1 MSRLYLAAPS
11 VAAARAG
18 SAAAAGG
25 VVVATRFIR
34 VARLEVAHDARADK
48 VVHVAVAGRRVEA
61 DTPEDERGVRPDLG
75 RDPRAGAAAPARPAT
90 VLPYSMFLAAMGP
103 PMPTDDTDD
112 LLRNSAFL
120 RFVPDGQR
128 AGLRAMFR
136 REHFEFGDMI
146 VREGEPADAFYVL
159 ASGRAR
165 VVKKSDKG
173 EELVLASL
181 RPGSEFGD
189 AALLEGGV
197 RTASVRCSTSVEVL
211 RLGRDDFQE
220 LLGRHPE
227 LRTHLE
233 MTARFRALHGF
244 LYEYSNFGRLSAQAL
259 QELIENLE
267 PVGFSKG
274 QMVLREGDPAGAMY
288 IVRSGRVRIFTN
300 KDGRAMNLAFCREG
314 DFFGELSLLTG
325 SPRAASAE
333 ASSDSQLF
341 ALRPEAVH
349 DLRKRFQDFSSLLDE
364 RVAQYNKD
372 TEARVPLD
380 FSVES
385 LPAEAGSLDPSDS
398 DAESA
403 EPGTDSGDGEPYK
416 DEKGLFGKRKR
427 RIRSIPFV
435 RQIDEMDCGAASL
448 AMVCRHFG
456 RDVNLSLIR
465 RLCHVSQDGTS
476 LRAICHA
483 ATELGLAARSVKA
496 SLRNLP
502 LMPLPAIVHWEGN
515 HWTVLFDVGRTH
527 VRVADPASGIR
538 RIPMAEFVE
547 KWSGYAA
554 LFDYTIAF
562 ENAPLSQS
570 TLAWLTPFIRQ
581 FRSILI
587 PATLLAGV
595 LCFLQLLFPIFTQ
608 AVVDKVI
615 VERDLGLLNMI
626 MVGMGVT
633 LVFFQL
639 TNFAQQYL
647 LGFAALRIDAALLDF
662 LTRRLL
668 SLPMSYFA
676 SRRTGD
682 IQRRLDG
689 ARQVRQFFVQ
699 HGIGGAL
706 ALVQLAGAL
715 ALMALYS
722 PQLTAIFLAITPLY
736 AALMLF
742 SVKVLRPLFA
752 DIEQSQGKYNSHQI
766 DAIKGIEAVKAAS
779 AELAFR
785 GEILGEF
792 LSVAKKMFRS
802 NFIVMSYDGV
812 LQSIGLI
819 STGLFLWFGAHSVID
834 GRMTVGGF
842 VAFSSLTAMAY
853 ASILR
858 VLGTWDSLQMIT
870 VLLNRLN
877 DIFSQEPEQ
886 GNDRSRLTPVPS
898 LEGHI
903 ELRKV
908 GFKYGGPDAPAIL
921 KDVSFEV
928 APGQMVAIVGR
939 SGSGKTTLIKLLAG
953 LMESTEGSIRIDHL
967 DMKSVNYRDLR
978 RQIGMV
984 LQENHLFDATIASN
998 ISFGDSEPDFDRV
1011 LWSAQV
1017 ANAHDFIMRLP
1028 LGYETRI
1035 GESGL
1040 ALSGGQKQRI
1050 AIARAVYNNPPIL
1063 IFDEATSALDTE
1075 SERNIQE
1082 NMGRLM
1088 SGRTCIVIAHRL
1100 STIREANMIV
1110 VLEKGEVAETG
1121 THDELMARRGLY
1133 FYLSS
1138 QQLGI

>member
-1 MSRLYLAAPS
+1 
-11 VAAARAG
+11 
-18 SAAAAGG
+18 
-25 VVVATRFIR
+25 
-34 VARLEVAHDARADK
+34 
-48 VVHVAVAGRRVEA
+48 
-61 DTPEDERGVRPDLG
+61 
-75 RDPRAGAAAPARPAT
+75 
-90 VLPYSMFLAAMGP
+90 
-103 PMPTDDTDD
+103 MPTEDTDE
-112 LLRNSAFL
+112 LLRGSPFL
-120 RFVPDGQR
+120 RFVPEEQR
-128 AGLRAMFR
+128 AKLCAMFS
-136 REHFEFGDMI
+136 RERFEFGDLI
-146 VREGEPADAFYVL
+146 VREGDAADAFYFL

-165 VVKKSDKG
+165 VVKKTDRG

-189 AALLEGGV
+189 SALLDGGV

-211 RLGRDDFQE
+211 RLGRDDFLE
-220 LLGRHPE
+220 LLGHHPE
-227 LRTHLE
+227 LRTYLE
-233 MTARFRALHGF
+233 MTARFRDLHGF
-244 LYEYSNFGRLSAQAL
+244 LYEFSNFGRLSAPAL
-259 QELIENLE
+259 RDLIENLS
-267 PVGFSKG
+267 PVTFSKG
-274 QMVLREGDPAGAMY
+274 QMILREGDPAGPMY
-288 IVRSGRVRIFTN
+288 IVRSGRVRIFTAAG
-300 KDGRAMNLAFCREG
+300 GRSRNLAFCREG
-314 DFFGELSLLTG
+314 DFFGELSLLSG

-333 ASSDSQLF
+333 ASADSRLF

-349 DLRKRFQDFSSLLDE
+349 DLRRKFPDFSRLLEE

-380 FSVES
+380 FSVET
-385 LPAEAGSLDPSDS
+385 LPAEAGAVDPAQSGAETAEAGPDS
-398 DAESA
+398 DDEAAFE
-403 EPGTDSGDGEPYK
+403 
-416 DEKGLFGKRKR
+416 DEKGLFRKRKR
-427 RIRSIPFV
+427 RIRGISYV

-456 RDVNLSLIR
+456 RDVSLSLIR

-476 LRAICHA
+476 LKALCHA

-502 LMPLPAIVHWEGN
+502 IMPLPAIVHWEGN
-515 HWTVLFDVGRTH
+515 HWMVLFDVGKTH
-527 VRVADPASGIR
+527 VRVANPASGIQ
-538 RIPMAEFVE
+538 RIPMAEFEE

-562 ENAPLSQS
+562 ENAPLNQS
-570 TLAWLTPFIRQ
+570 SLAWLLPFVRQ
-581 FRSILI
+581 FRPILV
-587 PATLLAGV
+587 PAILLAGV
-595 LCFLQLLFPIFTQ
+595 ISFLQLLFPIFTQ
-608 AVVDKVI
+608 TVVDKVI
-615 VERDLGLLNMI
+615 VEHDLGLLNVI
-626 MVGMGVT
+626 MVGLAAT

-639 TNFAQQYL
+639 ASFAQQYL

-699 HGIGGAL
+699 HGIGGVL
-706 ALVQLAGAL
+706 ALVQLLGAL
-715 ALMALYS
+715 ILMSVYS
-722 PQLTAIFLAITPLY
+722 MELTAVFLATTPLY
-736 AALMLF
+736 ALLMVF
-742 SVKVLRPLFA
+742 SVKVLRPLFS

-785 GEILGEF
+785 AEILREF
-792 LSVAKKMFRS
+792 LAVAKKMFRS

-812 LQSIGLI
+812 LQCIGLI

-853 ASILR
+853 AAILR
-858 VLGTWDSLQMIT
+858 ALGTWDSLQMVS

-877 DIFSQEPEQ
+877 DIFSTEPEQ
-886 GNDRSRLTPVPS
+886 GNDRSRLTPVPN
-898 LEGHI
+898 LEGRI

-908 GFKYGGPDAPAIL
+908 GFRYGGPDSPPIL
-921 KDVSFEV
+921 NNLSFEI

-998 ISFGDSEPDFDRV
+998 ISFGDSEPNFDRV

-1035 GESGL
+1035 GETGL
-1040 ALSGGQKQRI
+1040 ALSGGQKQRV
-1050 AIARAVYNNPPIL
+1050 AIARAVYNDPPIL

-1075 SERNIQE
+1075 SERTIQE

-1100 STIREANMIV
+1100 STIREANMII